1 MGYRSN
7 VAVAVD
13 EESKNNL
20 LKICTEIDLMPDKV
34 LNVGNDVYILY
45 WEYLKWYVDI
55 DDNVTKIH
63 NAILTLKTY
72 EYIIVGEDGA
82 TEHFY
87 SDDAPYILGTPLCYY
102 KDEKWNTI

>member
-13 EESKNNL
+13 EKGKNNL
-20 LKICTEIDLMPDKV
+20 LKVCTEIDLMPDKI
-34 LNVGNDVYILY
+34 LNIENDIYILY
-45 WEYLKWYVDI
+45 QEFLKWYVGI
-55 DDNVTKIH
+55 DDNVTMIH
-63 NAILTLKTY
+63 NAILALETY
-72 EYIIVGEDGA
+72 DYIIVDEDGA

-87 SDDAPYILGTPLCYY
+87 SDDAPYILGTSICYY